1 MKFFKELQKR
11 IFPTLIA
18 LSALSVSASAAFY
31 SISGL
36 SKLFAGASFE
46 VIIMA
51 TSLEVAKLVIASL
64 LYQYWGRLN
73 KLLRTY
79 LSLAAIVLVLITSAG
94 IYGFLSAAYQ
104 ETATKSEIVDSEV
117 QVLEMRKTRFEEN
130 RTFYVTEKEQLDEG
144 ISELRKGLS
153 NNVVQYRD
161 SETGEII
168 TTTSSSTRR
177 ALQSQLDE
185 AIVRRDRLSE
195 KLESVTDSISSLDIK
210 ILDVNSNAEIASE
223 LGPLKYLSNLTNTP
237 MNKIINV
244 LLLIIIFVF
253 DPLAISLVIAANF
266 AFDQLRKK
274 NKVEEDEESEEES
287 LKEEYI
293 EKEWDNTLMDGLE
306 DELWD
311 EEYLTSLNINGPY
324 LKEEDVEVEEDIE
337 KISKRAGQ
345 IEKEMVKEEVKPL
358 NPSEELIKR
367 LEKELEKLTAQKEE
381 DEKTSMLTTD
391 FIEKVNKLSE
401 VIDLGDKEEEPKVE
415 ETSEIK
421 EEPKEDENPEVIP
434 TPNKKRITYRR
445 RDGGRNIRTQR
456 I

>member
-337 KISKRAGQ
+337 EISKRAGQ
-345 IEKEMVKEEVKPL
+345 IEKEMVKEEDKPL

-367 LEKELEKLTAQKEE
+367 LEKELEKLTAQKQE

-401 VIDLGDKEEEPKVE
+401 VIDLGDKKEEPKVE